1 MILNDRYQSVTPPG
15 TSYITEFTDFVQN
28 LTYDDVEKMAEPYYM
43 GYIPYEEMPDVLG
56 ASKQSARNED
66 GNKILEFTDAIVP
79 ENVPWFFTGRYSESV
94 SSMTGGSCL
103 YVVDSTTGKY
113 VKWDG
118 TYSYGFQDFG
128 FLNSCS
134 IQKVCSG
141 YRFNIHFYE
150 VYQYITTDGTYHFW
164 NSKSIDLTLSQY
176 ISFLNGDIPLS
187 ISRTISAISETFSL
201 NMYYDDIKTGEYTY
215 TSPSGNKAYIYITDF
230 KIPETNKDKDSVGLK
245 YYSQVQVGIKRH
257 VNIDGV
263 STPYL
268 ANYCWHYYGYYNE
281 DNYLYINWSGSVP
294 TVSKRVQPY
303 TNILLGGFRCRIDDS
318 FFTYAENQPI
328 VNDNCVFQKTGST
341 TARLYRVFTPDEIFK
356 TFSTM
361 FTRIS
366 NSDSPVYGYGTGMYY
381 PIFNEDNS
389 PKWEYKD
396 GDAATLESQLQPWQ
410 KDNIT
415 LNEFTPEDIPEYV
428 PPVPDDRVSG
438 SWLTNSDLVNF
449 GNASGFVTQYVI
461 TAQQLANLGS
471 YLWADFFDPD
481 FLASMKVAVLE
492 AGSLNTSDI
501 LNYISSIRRYPL
513 DIAGHSYELD
523 YTSQF
528 YIGRGCKGIRLD
540 NGTNTIGI
548 LPNFVHN
555 LRTGWT
561 TIPAIYGDFRD
572 YEPNTRIIVYVPFCG
587 EVELIP
593 SQAINSEIR
602 LGYSIDFSNG
612 AVDCAVAIRPKE
624 SPLNR
629 YIAHTL
635 TGSMGAN
642 IQLTASNL
650 SQVLQ
655 KGLGLAWNTI
665 GKVTGTA
672 IAAGGTVAGLQASE
686 AEYGADLSESTTS
699 AGDYMAGRLYNARNL
714 KILGSSPNLP
724 TFQGMQGT
732 PSPTFGVSSGFSSF
746 LVLTPNIQVQYRL
759 YEDPSNYGHVCG
771 YACNK
776 TMKLGDLEG
785 KGFTVCRNPDLS
797 GVPATYDEL
806 VALRALLESGV
817 YL

>member
-1 MILNDRYQSVTPPG
+1 MILNDRYANVEPPG
-15 TSYITEFTDFVQN
+15 SSYLTAFTDLIGN
-28 LTYDDVEKMAEPYYM
+28 LTYDDANNIADAYFM
-43 GYIPYEEMPDVLG
+43 GYIPYDEMPDVLG
-56 ASKQSARNED
+56 VSLSTVDN
-66 GNKILEFTDAIVP
+66 GNVSFTDACAI
-79 ENVPWFFTGRYSESV
+79 ENVPWFFV
-94 SSMTGGSCL
+94 
-103 YVVDSTTGKY
+103 GKY
-113 VKWDG
+113 STNASNRYENG
-118 TYSYGFQDFG
+118 TFIYNPSTEKMELRDTAQSRGQYG
-128 FLNSCS
+128 FLNSAS
-134 IQKVCSG
+134 IQSLTSG
-141 YRFNIHFYE
+141 GNITIHFTCYMT
-150 VYQYITTDGTYHFW
+150 QSDGTYVNWW
-164 NSKSIDLTLSQY
+164 NSTSNTWLDYTLTPDEFFGFMKGVNSI
-176 ISFLNGDIPLS
+176 
-187 ISRTISAISETFSL
+187 TFSI
-201 NMYYDDIKTGEYTY
+201 NKEGVNTSFDIYYDDIKEGHYLYVHEGTGKKITVFITY
-215 TSPSGNKAYIYITDF
+215 FSLPHDYRDVNSNDNTSYFSCVYGAI
-230 KIPETNKDKDSVGLK
+230 L
-245 YYSQVQVGIKRH
+245 RH
-257 VNIDGV
+257 VNHPEYGMVPYITNEFVTHFGYSESDNNFITWNGT
-263 STPYL
+263 SLGNRYQLYPDSGLCMGGWKCNIPASFWNTP
-268 ANYCWHYYGYYNE
+268 NE
-281 DNYLYINWSGSVP
+281 TTEIFG
-294 TVSKRVQPY
+294 
-303 TNILLGGFRCRIDDS
+303 
-318 FFTYAENQPI
+318 
-328 VNDNCVFQKTGST
+328 NCVVTHRTGGNNS
-341 TARLYRVFTPDEIFK
+341 RIYRMFTPDEINR
-356 TFSTM
+356 TLLLR
-361 FTRIS
+361 FTRICAD
-366 NSDSPVYGYGTGMYY
+366 NVGIHYGYRARIYY
-381 PIFNEDNS
+381 PLFNEDNS
-389 PKWEYKD
+389 PKWEWRD
-396 GDAATLESQLQPWQ
+396 GTFDELVSVLRPWQ
-410 KDNIT
+410 MSNIT

-492 AGSLNTSDI
+492 AGSLNSSDI
-501 LNYISSIRRYPL
+501 LNYIVSIRKYPL
-513 DIAGHSYELD
+513 DIAGATYDLGF
-523 YTSQF
+523 TSQF
-528 YIGRGCKGIRLD
+528 YIGRGCKGIKLD

-548 LPNFVHN
+548 LPNFAHN

-561 TIPAIYGDFRD
+561 TIPTIYGDFRD

-587 EVELIP
+587 EVELTP

-602 LGYSIDFSNG
+602 LEYCIDFSNG
-612 AVDCAVAIRPKE
+612 SVECAVALRPKE
-624 SPLNR
+624 SPGNR

-642 IQLTASNL
+642 VQLSASNL

-686 AEYGADLSESTTS
+686 AEYGADISESTTS
-699 AGDYMAGRLYNARNL
+699 AGDYMAGRRYNARNL